1 MSIGEVVV
9 TSGRL
14 PIKESGRTVF
24 VQLDEVEYFEAS
36 GNYVRVHAGEA
47 HYRVREKLSTMET
60 RLPERDF
67 VRIHRSVI
75 VNRNRIHELRRSF
88 SGKYLVTLVSGKQV
102 TLSRSHRQQ
111 LSGLNEAT
119 GLSGSSLFYAM
130 RHGHCSP
137 PCLDP
142 EESECGGPDQETR
155 RAFPEFP

>member
-1 MSIGEVVV
+1 MIYEGLVCYETSAQKGSNDLALTSSKKAKDCGPTVYCMSTVEGAVN
-9 TSGRL
+9 SGRL

-24 VQLDEVEYFEAS
+24 VPLDEVEYFEAS

-47 HYRVREKLSTMET
+47 HYRVREKLSTMAT

-75 VNRNRIHELRRSF
+75 VNRNLIHELRRSF

-111 LSGLNEAT
+111 LSNLKE
-119 GLSGSSLFYAM
+119 
-130 RHGHCSP
+130 P
-137 PCLDP
+137 
-142 EESECGGPDQETR
+142 
-155 RAFPEFP
+155 